1 MITSIIGCRLDL
13 PSAESGALLKIP
25 EQITDDE

>member
-1 MITSIIGCRLDL
+1 MINSIIGCRLDP
-13 PSAESGALLKIP
+13 PSAESGPLLKIP